1 MSSRA
6 DSKSGSRRNFKKGGW
21 GCDLGVG
28 SARDL
33 RVRTWGVGA
42 PVSHPPRPR
51 APPHDATTLHAGID
65 LDEARR
71 KREDNIVQLRK
82 DRRDEN
88 LQKKRM
94 VSTVAVQTG
103 ELETTRSTPS
113 GVQQRVRGRG
123 EPASCTG
130 VRDVFMCEGECQV
143 CGSACGT
150 A

>member
-1 MSSRA
+1 MGVSPRRRLGPGPQGPNMGRGCASLAPTTPSRT
-6 DSKSGSRRNFKKGGW
+6 S
-21 GCDLGVG
+21 
-28 SARDL
+28 
-33 RVRTWGVGA
+33 
-42 PVSHPPRPR
+42 
-51 APPHDATTLHAGID
+51 HDATTLHAGID